1 MTVVQKWTTPYM
13 GKATVRFTTSGEMRF
28 DKLNCSSRGHSHR
41 IRDENQCFEIV
52 ITYLLII
59 TRK

>member
-1 MTVVQKWTTPYM
+1 M